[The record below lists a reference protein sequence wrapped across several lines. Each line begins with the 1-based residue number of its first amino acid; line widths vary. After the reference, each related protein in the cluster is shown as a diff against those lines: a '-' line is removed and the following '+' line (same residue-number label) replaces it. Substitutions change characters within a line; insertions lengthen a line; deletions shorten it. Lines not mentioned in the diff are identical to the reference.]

1 MQATGR
7 TRMMDLKSL
16 ILYELLTDDSST
28 DCERIRQCYAAADT
42 PRKAA
47 LDDIFISL
55 TGYALGTLI
64 DKAGW

>member
-1 MQATGR
+1 
-7 TRMMDLKSL
+7 MDLKSL
-16 ILYELLTDDSST
+16 ILHELLTDDSST
-28 DCERIRQCYAAADT
+28 SCEQDCERIRHCYAAADT

>member
-1 MQATGR
+1 
-7 TRMMDLKSL
+7 MMDLKSL
-16 ILYELLTDDSST
+16 ILHELLTDDSST
-28 DCERIRQCYAAADT
+28 DCERDCERIRQCYAAADT